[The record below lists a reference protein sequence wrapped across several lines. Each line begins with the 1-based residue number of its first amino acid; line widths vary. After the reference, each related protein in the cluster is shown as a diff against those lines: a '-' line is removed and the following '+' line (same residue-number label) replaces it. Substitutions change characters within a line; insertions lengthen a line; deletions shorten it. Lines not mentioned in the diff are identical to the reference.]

1 MEKKNNLIKES
12 KNVVIGENENF
23 IVEGAAT
30 GINVPTFLYDLQQLT
45 KKLSNPDYFKFPDAL
60 NIKEDLVINSNAKI
74 AILKRTE
81 KVTKQKKRK
90 RKLLRQKESS
100 TKKRVNYLQS
110 SPQTFEVVSKP
121 QRKTELNEKKK
132 TGNQSTNE
140 KKLLKLKY
148 TKVLAAYRGVKR
160 LQKSTNFKPSNVKL
174 FLEGKNAHT

>member
-60 NIKEDLVINSNAKI
+60 NIKKDLVINSNAKI

-81 KVTKQKKRK
+81 KVTKQKKK
-90 RKLLRQKESS
+90 
-100 TKKRVNYLQS
+100 
-110 SPQTFEVVSKP
+110 
-121 QRKTELNEKKK
+121 KKK
-132 TGNQSTNE
+132 TFASKRIKHEETIQ
-140 KKLLKLKY
+140 LL
-148 TKVLAAYRGVKR
+148 T
-160 LQKSTNFKPSNVKL
+160 
-174 FLEGKNAHT
+174 E